1 MLCSIRMFIIW
12 IVTVNTRTKLS
23 HHLLRSCTSYRRWEA
38 ITSSWQ
44 MSQVSGKTNIYSIQ
58 LYVFYF
64 KQVLVNIKV
73 VRGLLIIS
81 GPHLLW
87 SYCACICYLIRICD
101 LLSVLDVK
109 LPPPSSSSFFT
120 PRLTMLWVRF
130 AYICE
135 LSCIFSFD
143 AIILCV
149 RFVGL
154 HRKALVP
161 NYSLYVGTVIIFHMT
176 TVEVSQFFPEAIC
189 CTESSFSGC
198 GRNKSYFVVHDY

>member
-58 LYVFYF
+58 LYIFYF

-101 LLSVLDVK
+101 LPVVSPCSMSNYLHHRHLRFSLRGWLCFESVLPIYANSAV
-109 LPPPSSSSFFT
+109 
-120 PRLTMLWVRF
+120 
-130 AYICE
+130 
-135 LSCIFSFD
+135 FSVLMPLFCAWD
-143 AIILCV
+143 
-149 RFVGL
+149 
-154 HRKALVP
+154 
-161 NYSLYVGTVIIFHMT
+161 S
-176 TVEVSQFFPEAIC
+176 
-189 CTESSFSGC
+189 
-198 GRNKSYFVVHDY
+198 